1 MDYNTKD
8 LNSNTWQI
16 EWVDAYNHMNA
27 LIERTDNVELK
38 KQYEDEYY
46 KQYFFYMNLAQE
58 GCKAREDGYKQVSE
72 HINLF
77 GIKEAQAYF
86 HAEQRNAHKRYIG
99 TGDCL
104 WVAQQ
109 WADGGLSA
117 LLDFNNTTQEDNTM
131 NNQAYYTATRKIKFV
146 TIHKG
151 GRVNDRI
158 GTRFEVANM
167 KEAKQVA
174 QQHNASPWNF

>member
-1 MDYNTKD
+1 MNYNTKD

-58 GCKAREDGYKQVSE
+58 GCKAREEGHKQVSE
-72 HINLF
+72 HIKLF

-86 HAEQRNAHKRYIG
+86 HAEQRNAYKRYIG

-109 WADGGLSA
+109 WVDGGLSA
-117 LLDFNNTTQEDNTM
+117 MLDFG
-131 NNQAYYTATRKIKFV
+131 NQQRE
-146 TIHKG
+146 G
-151 GRVNDRI
+151 
-158 GTRFEVANM
+158 
-167 KEAKQVA
+167 
-174 QQHNASPWNF
+174 